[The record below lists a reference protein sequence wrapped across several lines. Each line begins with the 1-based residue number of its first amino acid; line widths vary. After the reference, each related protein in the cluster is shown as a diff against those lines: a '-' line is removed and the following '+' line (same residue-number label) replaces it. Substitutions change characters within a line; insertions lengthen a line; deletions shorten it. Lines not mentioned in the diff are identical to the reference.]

1 MKAKRWTSWRLAPAF
16 TIAISVGI
24 IATAS
29 APAGAASA
37 AAGAVGAST
46 SPAST
51 DTCTFY
57 NANLGNWIAID
68 NNSVRADA
76 WTVSGS
82 YVYLERYT
90 DSLSQCWKVIG
101 GFGNG
106 EHELE
111 NAYDG
116 QCLRVSNTAPKSP
129 NDLVDMSACLSQTFE
144 KFVDGAPAADG
155 LSYTALEDEN
165 LSVAAQGSVSPG
177 VALVLATDNWT
188 HPGMLWYN
196 NTNP

>member
-16 TIAISVGI
+16 AAAISVGI
-24 IATAS
+24 IAAAAS
-29 APAGAASA
+29 APAGAARA
-37 AAGAVGAST
+37 AVGAS
-46 SPAST
+46 AST
-51 DTCTFY
+51 TSATTCTYY

-68 NNSVRADA
+68 NNSIRADA

-101 GFGNG
+101 GFGND
-106 EHELE
+106 EVELE

-155 LSYTALEDEN
+155 ISYTAVEDTN
-165 LSVAAQGSVSPG
+165 LSVAAQGSVTPG